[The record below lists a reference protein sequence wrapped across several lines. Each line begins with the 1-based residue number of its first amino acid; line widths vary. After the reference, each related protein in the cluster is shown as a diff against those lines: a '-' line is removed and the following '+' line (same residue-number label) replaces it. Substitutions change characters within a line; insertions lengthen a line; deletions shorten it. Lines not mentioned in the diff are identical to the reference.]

1 MSCYMEWAV
10 QLSVTFIGLS
20 ILLIFLRLVIGPS
33 IENRIVALD
42 LLSAN
47 AIAFIAVYSI
57 QKKTTT
63 FLDVGIIVALL
74 AFLGTVAF
82 SFYLGKRRKP

>member
-1 MSCYMEWAV
+1 MTIID
-10 QLSVTFIGLS
+10 LSVDTAVAVIGLS
-20 ILLIFLRLVIGPS
+20 ILIIFMRLVIGPS
-33 IENRIVALD
+33 IADRVVALD

-57 QKKTTT
+57 KNDSTT
-63 FLDVGIIVALL
+63 FLDVGIIVAIL

-82 SFYLGKRRKP
+82 AFYLGKGKKQ

>member
-1 MSCYMEWAV
+1 MSFIEW
-10 QLSVTFIGLS
+10 SVHISVIIIGLS
-20 ILLIFLRLVIGPS
+20 ILVIFLRLVIGPS
-33 IENRIVALD
+33 IEDRIVALD

-57 QKKTTT
+57 QKDTTT

-82 SFYLGKRRKP
+82 AYYLGRRGKE

>member
-1 MSCYMEWAV
+1 MSFIEW
-10 QLSVTFIGLS
+10 SVHISVIIIGLS
-20 ILLIFLRLVIGPS
+20 ILVIFLRLVIGPG
-33 IENRIVALD
+33 IEDRIVALD

-57 QKKTTT
+57 QKNTTT

-82 SFYLGKRRKP
+82 AYYLGRRGKG

>member
-1 MSCYMEWAV
+1 MSFIEW
-10 QLSVTFIGLS
+10 SVHISVIIIGLS
-20 ILLIFLRLVIGPS
+20 ILVIFLRLVIGPS
-33 IENRIVALD
+33 IEDRIVALD

-57 QKKTTT
+57 QKDTTT

-82 SFYLGKRRKP
+82 AYYLGRRRKE

>member
-1 MSCYMEWAV
+1 MNIIDVSVDTAV
-10 QLSVTFIGLS
+10 AFIGLS
-20 ILLIFLRLVIGPS
+20 ILVIFVRLVIGPS
-33 IENRIVALD
+33 IADRVVALD

-57 QKKTTT
+57 KNKSTT
-63 FLDVGIIVALL
+63 FLDVGIIVAIL

-82 SFYLGKRRKP
+82 AYYLGKGRKR

>member
-1 MSCYMEWAV
+1 MSFMEWAV
-10 QLSVTFIGLS
+10 QLSVIFIGLS
-20 ILLIFLRLVIGPS
+20 ILVIFLRLVIGPS

-57 QKKTTT
+57 QKNTTT

-82 SFYLGKRRKP
+82 AFYLGRRKRQ

>member
-1 MSCYMEWAV
+1 MSFIEWSAHI
-10 QLSVTFIGLS
+10 SVIIIGLS
-20 ILLIFLRLVIGPS
+20 ILVIFLRLVIGPS
-33 IENRIVALD
+33 IEDRIVALD

-57 QKKTTT
+57 QKNTTT

-82 SFYLGKRRKP
+82 AYYLGRRGKE

>member
-1 MSCYMEWAV
+1 MTIIDFSVDTAV
-10 QLSVTFIGLS
+10 ALIGLS
-20 ILLIFLRLVIGPS
+20 ILVIFVRLVIGPS
-33 IENRIVALD
+33 IADRVVALD

-57 QKKTTT
+57 KNDSTT
-63 FLDVGIIVALL
+63 FLDVGIIVAIL

-82 SFYLGKRRKP
+82 AFYLGKGKKL

>member
-1 MSCYMEWAV
+1 MSFIE
-10 QLSVTFIGLS
+10 LSVTIAVAFIGLS
-20 ILLIFLRLVIGPS
+20 ILIIFLRLVIGPT
-33 IENRIVALD
+33 IEDRIVALD

-57 QKKTTT
+57 QNNTTT
-63 FLDVGIIVALL
+63 FLDVGIILALL

-82 SFYLGKRRKP
+82 AFYLGRRRKQ

>member
-1 MSCYMEWAV
+1 MTIIE
-10 QLSVTFIGLS
+10 LSVDTAVAVIGLS
-20 ILLIFLRLVIGPS
+20 ILIIFIRLVIGPS
-33 IENRIVALD
+33 IADRVVALD

-57 QKKTTT
+57 KNDSTT
-63 FLDVGIIVALL
+63 FLDVGIIVAIL

-82 SFYLGKRRKP
+82 AFYLGKGKKQ

>member
-1 MSCYMEWAV
+1 MSFIEFSASI
-10 QLSVTFIGLS
+10 SVIIIGLS
-20 ILLIFLRLVIGPS
+20 ILFIFIRLVIGPS
-33 IENRIVALD
+33 IEDRIVALD

-57 QKKTTT
+57 QSGTTT
-63 FLDVGIIVALL
+63 FLDVGVILALL

-82 SFYLGKRRKP
+82 AFYLERRTRR

>member
-1 MSCYMEWAV
+1 MEWAV
-10 QLSVTFIGLS
+10 QLSVIFIGLS
-20 ILLIFLRLVIGPS
+20 ILIIFVRLVIGPS

-57 QKKTTT
+57 QKNTTT

-82 SFYLGKRRKP
+82 AYYLGRRNAP

>member
-1 MSCYMEWAV
+1 MNFLEFAAV
-10 QLSVTFIGLS
+10 TSTVLIGLS
-20 ILLIFLRLVIGPS
+20 ILLIFIRLLIGPT
-33 IENRIVALD
+33 IEDRVVALD

-47 AIAFIAVYSI
+47 AIGFIAVYSI
-57 QKKTTT
+57 LSGSTT

-82 SFYLGKRRKP
+82 SYYLQRRSE

>member
-1 MSCYMEWAV
+1 MNFIEW
-10 QLSVTFIGLS
+10 SVHISVIIIGLS
-20 ILLIFLRLVIGPS
+20 ILVIFLRLVIGPS
-33 IENRIVALD
+33 IEDRIVALD

-57 QKKTTT
+57 LKNTTT

-74 AFLGTVAF
+74 AFLGTVAVAY
-82 SFYLGKRRKP
+82 YLGRRGKE